1 MNISLETII
10 TAVLSTIIGI
20 AIFFIKKWM
29 SDIESQISK
38 NDDNAFKY
46 SERVQSKLE
55 NLENNLRNGLHSTDT
70 QIEIIKQQSQHINK
84 KVDHIEKINDSI
96 IGINGKIIQLE
107 SKVETLG
114 KVIHIVREKKQ

>member
-1 MNISLETII
+1 MNLSLETII

-29 SDIESQISK
+29 SDIESQITK
-38 NDDNAFKY
+38 TDNNAFKY

-96 IGINGKIIQLE
+96 VGINGKIIQLE

>member
-1 MNISLETII
+1 MNLSLETII